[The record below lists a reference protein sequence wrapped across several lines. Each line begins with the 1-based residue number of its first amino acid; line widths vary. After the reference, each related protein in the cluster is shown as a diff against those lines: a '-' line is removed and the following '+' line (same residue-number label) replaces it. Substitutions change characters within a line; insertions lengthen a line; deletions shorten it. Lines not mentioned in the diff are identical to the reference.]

1 MKRVMVLACAM
12 LVLTVLGC
20 AGAGLGPTY
29 GLLSTDV
36 KYPALRTAVENDGV
50 GTKVG
55 TSMSK
60 NVLGWVA
67 TGDCSMAAAMK
78 NGGITKVHT
87 VDYHVMN
94 ILGVYAEYT
103 TIVTGE

>member
-1 MKRVMVLACAM
+1 MKRALVLACAVV
-12 LVLTVLGC
+12 VLAALGC
-20 AGAGLGPTY
+20 AGLGPTY
-29 GLLSTDV
+29 GFLSTDV
-36 KYPALRTAVENDGV
+36 KIPEIRLAVENDGV

-55 TSMSK
+55 TATSK

-67 TGDCSMAAAMK
+67 SGDCSIAAAMK
-78 NGGITKVHT
+78 NGGITRVHT
-87 VDYHVMN
+87 VDYHVSN